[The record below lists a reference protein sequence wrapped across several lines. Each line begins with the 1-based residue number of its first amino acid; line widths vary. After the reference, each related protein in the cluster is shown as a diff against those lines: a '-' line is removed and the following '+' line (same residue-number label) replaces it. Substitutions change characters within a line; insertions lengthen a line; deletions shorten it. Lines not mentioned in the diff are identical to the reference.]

1 MAESRKKTT
10 TKQAAEPVEK
20 VEVASVAADTRATS
34 RPIVAK
40 DVDLNQYIP
49 VINGFHGMLIY
60 VSKRTGEEFRWE
72 SFGDEQ
78 EIELIELR
86 NAKSAAKG
94 FFINNWFMFDDE
106 WVIDYLG
113 VRQYYKNA
121 IRIEDFDNI
130 FLKSP
135 SEIKSI
141 IGEMSEGQKRS
152 AAYRARQ
159 LVNEGTIDSR
169 KTISALEEALGIE
182 LIER

>member
-1 MAESRKKTT
+1 MAEQAKTRKMPT
-10 TKQAAEPVEK
+10 QASNAE
-20 VEVASVAADTRATS
+20 SVADVTTPS
-34 RPIVAK
+34 KEDEPIIPK
-40 DVDLNQYIP
+40 KEELPQY
-49 VINGFHGMLIY
+49 VVVKNGFHGKLVY
-60 VSKRTGEEFRWE
+60 RGRRSGERFIWDEF
-72 SFGDEQ
+72 GAEQ
-78 EIELIELR
+78 EMDLRELKDAK
-86 NAKSAAKG
+86 NANKKM
-94 FFINNWFMFDDE
+94 FINNWFMFDDE